1 MLDVEFPIYV
11 LYNIAHCYHVTIRLM
26 RLLKYEALAKF
37 VEHERGVRVAPG
49 LDENNSSL
57 IERTTTK
64 DS

>member
-1 MLDVEFPIYV
+1 
-11 LYNIAHCYHVTIRLM
+11 M

-57 IERTTTK
+57 IERTK
-64 DS
+64 RNKRHLRKHYKVF